1 MAAEFF
7 DIGGDENTTG
17 TEQTEPVIVNP
28 TQSNDQD
35 FAFMEATNP
44 YDTGNKDA
52 AADNV
57 EPATT
62 DEQPKQEND
71 DPFASMVDNNDGGN
85 ANADDLLGSGGGAGD
100 AQNDGDEQKEVSEDQ
115 PTFLSVW
122 QEERKLELQ
131 KRVSQE
137 KEEQQKLIETAQTEL
152 EKFES
157 DRAKR
162 IENKKKEN
170 REKEKDL
177 RDDLDAVFKHGTIW
191 EQVGKMVNLN
201 EKMSGLNKFDKDR
214 FRDLL
219 IHLRNAKQ

>member
-1 MAAEFF
+1 MEDLFAGVGNE
-7 DIGGDENTTG
+7 T
-17 TEQTEPVIVNP
+17 TEPQPSGDAVVVNQ
-28 TQSNDQD
+28 TASDD
-35 FAFMEATNP
+35 FAFMTEDNP
-44 YDTGNKDA
+44 YDHVAPTDEKN
-52 AADNV
+52 DNV
-57 EPATT
+57 
-62 DEQPKQEND
+62 DQPQSVAIDND
-71 DPFASMVDNNDGGN
+71 DPLASMVP
-85 ANADDLLGSGGGAGD
+85 
-100 AQNDGDEQKEVSEDQ
+100 AQNDANDVLLLGGAEEPIDLKQDELGGSEQKEKSEDE

-122 QEERKLELQ
+122 QEERKLELE
-131 KRVSQE
+131 KRRDTE
-137 KEEQQKLIETAQTEL
+137 KESQKKSVATAQTEL
-152 EKFES
+152 EKFEG

-201 EKMSGLNKFDKDR
+201 EKMIGLQSKFDKDR

>member
-1 MAAEFF
+1 M
-7 DIGGDENTTG
+7 N
-17 TEQTEPVIVNP
+17 
-28 TQSNDQD
+28 
-35 FAFMEATNP
+35 
-44 YDTGNKDA
+44 
-52 AADNV
+52 
-57 EPATT
+57 
-62 DEQPKQEND
+62 QPFCSVPPISSCFS
-71 DPFASMVDNNDGGN
+71 PFASMINND
-85 ANADDLLGSGGGAGD
+85 NADNDDNATNELKQDEIGGT
-100 AQNDGDEQKEVSEDQ
+100 EQKEKSEDE

-122 QEERKLELQ
+122 QEERKLELE
-131 KRVSQE
+131 KRRTQE
-137 KEEQQKLIETAQTEL
+137 KEQQKKLIETAQGQL
-152 EKFES
+152 EKFET

-201 EKMSGLNKFDKDR
+201 EKMTGLNKFDKDR